1 MSGGYAGLR
10 VIDLTQVIAG
20 PFCTRL
26 LSDLG
31 ADVVRIESRD
41 GDIMRRLP
49 IAYGAD
55 GSTAFAQYNVGKRS
69 VGIDLKDPQ
78 GRDLTL
84 RLAEHADVM
93 VENFRPGTLDRLGLG
108 WDVLRERNPRLVLCS
123 IGLFGTTG
131 PYAHLSGHGMV
142 AEAYSGLMSLTGDE
156 GGPFTHFGTPLG
168 DMNAGVH
175 ALAAIGAALF
185 QRQQTGR
192 GSHVD
197 ISSFD
202 ALFAM
207 IDQAVGQAVFTH
219 GEREYGRYGSKHP
232 QTVPS
237 GVLMAANGE
246 AATFSAVGD
255 AAWATLAAAMGQP
268 DLGTDPR
275 FTDIESRIA
284 NRTALYGLI
293 DRWAAGFADAD
304 ALVAALTNAG
314 LPGARIRSVRENI
327 SDPHLLHRGT
337 LASVDLG
344 EGAGESLV
352 QSAPY
357 VISGADI
364 GPRGRPPH
372 IAEHTSE
379 VLTEVLGLGPAELDR
394 LYGAGTIYTTST
406 SAPAHG
412 DASPPKGQAS

>member
-1 MSGGYAGLR
+1 VL
-10 VIDLTQVIAG
+10 DLTQVIAG

-69 VGIDLKDPQ
+69 IGIDLKDPD
-78 GRDLTL
+78 GRELAL
-84 RLAEHADVM
+84 RLADHADVM

-108 WDVLRERNPRLVLCS
+108 WDVVRARNPQLVLCS
-123 IGLFGTTG
+123 IGLFGATG
-131 PYAHLSGHGMV
+131 PYSQLSGHGMV
-142 AEAYSGLMSLTGDE
+142 AEAYSGLMSLTGDD

-185 QRQQTGR
+185 QRQQTGL

-197 ISSFD
+197 ISSYD

-207 IDQAVGQAVFTH
+207 IDQAVGQAVLTN
-219 GEREYGRYGSKHP
+219 GERDYGRYGSKHP

-237 GVLMAANGE
+237 GVLTAGNGE

-255 AAWATLAAAMGQP
+255 VAWAALADAMGRRE
-268 DLGTDPR
+268 LATDPR
-275 FTDIESRIA
+275 FVDIESRIA
-284 NRTALYGLI
+284 NRGELYPLI
-293 DRWAAGFADAD
+293 DAWAQGFADANT
-304 ALVAALTNAG
+304 LVAALAAAG

-327 SDPHLLHRGT
+327 ADPHLIERGT
-337 LASVDLG
+337 LAPVDLG
-344 EGAGESLV
+344 DNVGEVLV

-357 VISGADI
+357 VISGAQI
-364 GPRGRPPH
+364 GPHGRPPH

-379 VLTEVLGLGPAELDR
+379 VLTEQLGIGSSELDR
-394 LYGAGTIYTTST
+394 LYAAGTIYTSST
-406 SAPAHG
+406 PATAHAG
-412 DASPPKGQAS
+412 ATAPKGLVP

>member
-1 MSGGYAGLR
+1 MSGGYSGLR
-10 VIDLTQVIAG
+10 VLDLTQVIAG

-31 ADVVRIESRD
+31 ADVVRVESRD

-69 VGIDLKDPQ
+69 VGIDLKDPD
-78 GRDLTL
+78 GRELAL

-108 WDVLRERNPRLVLCS
+108 WDVVRARNPQLVLCS

-142 AEAYSGLMSLTGDE
+142 AEAYSGLMSLTGDD

-185 QRQQTGR
+185 QRQQSGR

-202 ALFAM
+202 ALFSM

-219 GEREYGRYGSKHP
+219 GERDYGRYGSKHP

-255 AAWATLAAAMGQP
+255 AAWGLLAAAMGRAE
-268 DLGTDPR
+268 LATDPR
-275 FTDIESRIA
+275 FADIESRIA
-284 NRTALYGLI
+284 NRADLYGLI
-293 DRWAAGFADAD
+293 DEWSSRFADAD
-304 ALVAALTNAG
+304 ELVAALTAAG

-327 SDPHLLHRGT
+327 SDPHLRHRGT
-337 LASVDLG
+337 LAEVDLG
-344 EGAGESLV
+344 DGVGRMLV

-379 VLTEVLGLGPAELDR
+379 VLTEVLGLEAPELDR
-394 LYGAGTIYTTST
+394 LYASGAIYTS
-406 SAPAHG
+406 S
-412 DASPPKGQAS
+412 KGPVP

>member
-1 MSGGYAGLR
+1 MTAPASGGYSGLR
-10 VIDLTQVIAG
+10 VLDLTQVIAG

-31 ADVVRIESRD
+31 ADVVRVESRS

-69 VGIDLKDPQ
+69 IGLDLKSAD
-78 GRDLTL
+78 GRDLAL
-84 RLAEHADVM
+84 RLAEHCDVL

-108 WDVLRERNPRLVLCS
+108 WEALHARNPALILCS
-123 IGLFGTTG
+123 IGLFGGTG

-142 AEAYSGLMSLTGDE
+142 AEAYSGLMSLTGND
-156 GGPFTHFGTPLG
+156 GGPYTHFGTPLA

-175 ALAAIGAALF
+175 ALAAIGAALY
-185 QRQQTGR
+185 QRQQTGQ

-237 GVLMAANGE
+237 GVLTVGNGE

-255 AAWATLAAAMGQP
+255 AAWSGLAAVMGRP
-268 DLGTDPR
+268 ELAADPR
-275 FTDIESRIA
+275 FADIESRIA
-284 NRTALYGLI
+284 NRSELYALI
-293 DRWAAGFADAD
+293 DEWAGAFPDAD
-304 ALVAALTNAG
+304 ALVTALAEAG

-327 SDPHLLHRGT
+327 GDPHLIARGT
-337 LASVDLG
+337 LAPVDFG
-344 EGAGESLV
+344 DGAGELMV

-357 VISGADI
+357 LISGATI

-372 IAEHTSE
+372 IAEHTTE
-379 VLTEVLGLGPAELDR
+379 VLTEALGLDTSELDR
-394 LYGAGTIYTTST
+394 LYAEGTIYDTPRPEETN
-406 SAPAHG
+406 H
-412 DASPPKGQAS
+412 